1 MLLANVQQEQTLTIT
16 HVLWA
21 MFGLL
26 PEGQIQRPHRHQSVA
41 LDLILDCQPCCY
53 TLLGDRLD
61 TWGEI
66 LNPPASSGGPATSP
80 SHDQLTRELLLAG
93 VSWISRS

>member
-1 MLLANVQQEQTLTIT
+1 MSVLLANAEQEQTLTIT

-26 PEGQIQRPHRHQSVA
+26 PVGQVQRPHRHQSVA
-41 LDLILDCQPCCY
+41 LDLILDCEPVCF

-61 TWGEI
+61 DRGEI
-66 LNPPASSGGPATSP
+66 VEPLRIP
-80 SHDQLTRELLLAG
+80 
-93 VSWISRS
+93 

>member
-1 MLLANVQQEQTLTIT
+1 MLLANDEAEQTLTIT

-41 LDLILDCQPCCY
+41 LDLILDCQPGCY
-53 TLLGDRLD
+53 SLLGDRLD
-61 TWGEI
+61 DRPTSSTPSGWTGS
-66 LNPPASSGGPATSP
+66 PAGP
-80 SHDQLTRELLLAG
+80 
-93 VSWISRS
+93 